1 MTSTATPSDFG
12 LSSEPAERRRLA
24 PLQNPDERELR
35 EPDANSTLNVGGER
49 SPDARSCWAVREATT
64 RRAWSLRGRTEKTR
78 ERGRVGR
85 KMGELR
91 LRGDE

>member
-1 MTSTATPSDFG
+1 MTSTTTPSG

-24 PLQNPDERELR
+24 PLQNPDERERELR